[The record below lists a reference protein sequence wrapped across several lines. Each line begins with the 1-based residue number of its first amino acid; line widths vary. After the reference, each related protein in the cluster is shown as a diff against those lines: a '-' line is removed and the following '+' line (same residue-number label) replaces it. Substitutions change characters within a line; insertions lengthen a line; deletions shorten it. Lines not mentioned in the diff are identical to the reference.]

1 MARHQHTFQQ
11 ALRRRLYRPYP
22 VSRSRIQAFRW
33 LAGILLGILVVTGIM
48 LSFYY
53 QPNSETAYESVKYIM
68 RDVGH
73 GWSGWLC
80 RGIHS
85 WASHALLAIGVFQ
98 FLKVFLNGRYRGR
111 GRSHWRIGL
120 LSLALMFAFA
130 FTGDLL
136 AWDDVAL
143 WSADLSLDWIEALPV
158 LGHAV
163 SSILRGG
170 AETGTTTLQNFY
182 GFHVLLLPAIGVAL
196 AWLWSW
202 LPPWDV
208 ARRDEE
214 GNLR

>member
-22 VSRSRIQAFRW
+22 VSRSRNRVFRW
-33 LAGILLGILVVTGIM
+33 LIGILLGILIVTGIM

-80 RGIHS
+80 RGLHY
-85 WASHALLAIGVFQ
+85 WASQLLLALGVFK
-98 FLKVFLNGRYRGR
+98 FLKVFLTGRYRGR
-111 GRSHWRIGL
+111 GRSHWRIGML
-120 LSLALMFAFA
+120 CLALMFGFA

-143 WSADLSLDWIEALPV
+143 WSADLSLDWIEALPII
-158 LGHAV
+158 GGSIA
-163 SSILRGG
+163 SILRGG
-170 AETGTTTLQNFY
+170 TETGTTTLRNFY
-182 GFHVLLLPAIGVAL
+182 GFHVLLLPAIGVLL

-202 LPPWDV
+202 LPPWDPT
-208 ARRDEE
+208 RRTKE
-214 GNLR
+214 GNLQ